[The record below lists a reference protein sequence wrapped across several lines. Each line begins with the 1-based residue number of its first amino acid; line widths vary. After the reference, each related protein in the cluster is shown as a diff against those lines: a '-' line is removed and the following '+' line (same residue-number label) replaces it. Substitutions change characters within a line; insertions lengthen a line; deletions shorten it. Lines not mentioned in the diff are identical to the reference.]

1 MAKTS
6 KGISD
11 EEFNAQLRAERM
23 RSSTGMVMTK
33 PPTGPNKSLEEML
46 NDQGQEEILVIT
58 PILTEEKPA
67 TLQASYV
74 QGKKLLMVDV
84 ALIDTNPLA
93 PREVYTAE
101 MILSR
106 AEALRTQGQHDPI
119 HVIPNPDHLGR
130 YIICDGWT
138 RVQACR
144 KHKVLEQLLAEIHE
158 NLSLEESAWFG
169 YQQNEERQQHC
180 DFDRAM
186 FYEKLINAG
195 ETAISVANKA
205 QVSASQMSFYRSF
218 AKLPADVLE
227 IVKEFPGKFSAT
239 VAYQIQKLAA
249 GCGVRKAVSLALKF
263 ANEDHTQAWLIN
275 QVQLL
280 IGPSSS
286 KTVTRT
292 TKQIR
297 YSNGVYKQ
305 KGELFE
311 LNISVLPEQKEQFAE
326 ALERLLSTVAI
337 ETPQIDVAANKTLK

>member
-6 KGISD
+6 KGMSD
-11 EEFNAQLRAERM
+11 EEFNAHLRAERT
-23 RSSTGMVMTK
+23 RSSPGMVMTK
-33 PPTGPNKSLEEML
+33 PPTGPSKSLEEML
-46 NDQGQEEILVIT
+46 KDQDQGEIRVTSPVLAEKKQ
-58 PILTEEKPA
+58 PILQA
-67 TLQASYV
+67 TYV
-74 QGKKLLMVDV
+74 QGKKLQMIDV
-84 ALIDTNPLA
+84 AFIDANPLA

-101 MILSR
+101 MILARS
-106 AEALRTQGQHDPI
+106 EALRTQGQHDPI
-119 HVIPNPDHLGR
+119 HVIPNPDQSGR

>member
-6 KGISD
+6 KGMSD

-23 RSSTGMVMTK
+23 RSNPGMVMTK
-33 PPTGPNKSLEEML
+33 PPSGPGKSLEEML
-46 NDQGQEEILVIT
+46 NDQGQDEVLVAA
-58 PILTEEKPA
+58 PVLTEERQPS
-67 TLQASYV
+67 LQASYV
-74 QGKKLLMVDV
+74 QGKKLLMIDV
-84 ALIDTNPLA
+84 ALIDANPLA

-106 AEALRTQGQHDPI
+106 SEALRTQGQHDPI
-119 HVIPNPDHLGR
+119 HVIPNPDQSGR

-144 KHKVLEQLLAEIHE
+144 MHKVLQQLLAEIHE

-186 FYEKLINAG
+186 FYEKLISAG
-195 ETAISVANKA
+195 ETATSIANKA
-205 QVSASQMSFYRSF
+205 QVSPSQMSFYRSF

-227 IVKEFPGKFSAT
+227 IVKEYPGKFSAT

-249 GCGVRKAVSLALKF
+249 RCGVRKAVNLALKF
-263 ANEDHTQAWLIN
+263 ANEDHTQGWLIN

-297 YSNGVYKQ
+297 YSNGMYKQ
-305 KGELFE
+305 KGEIFE
-311 LNISVLPEQKEQFAE
+311 LNISVLPEQKEEFAA

-337 ETPQIDVAANKTLK
+337 EPPQIDLGENKKLK

>member
-23 RSSTGMVMTK
+23 RSSPGMVMTK
-33 PPTGPNKSLEEML
+33 PPTGPSKSLEEML
-46 NDQGQEEILVIT
+46 NEQNQEEALVTT
-58 PILTEEKPA
+58 PILNKGNPETIQA
-67 TLQASYV
+67 TYV

-84 ALIDTNPLA
+84 DLIDANPLA

-101 MILSR
+101 MILARS
-106 AEALRTQGQHDPI
+106 EALRTQGQHDPI
-119 HVIPNPDHLGR
+119 HVIPSPDHLGR

-138 RVQACR
+138 RVQACK
-144 KHKVLEQLLAEIHE
+144 KHKVLGQLLAEIHE
-158 NLSLEESAWFG
+158 NLTLEESAWFG

-186 FYEKLINAG
+186 FYEKLISAG
-195 ETAISVANKA
+195 ETAISIATKA
-205 QVSASQMSFYRSF
+205 QVSATQMSFYRSF

-239 VAYQIQKLAA
+239 VAYQIQKLVVA
-249 GCGVRKAVSLALKF
+249 CGVRKAVSLALRF
-263 ANEDHTQAWLIN
+263 ANEEHTQAWLIN

-280 IGPSSS
+280 IGPSIS

-297 YSNGVYKQ
+297 FSNGVYKQ
-305 KGELFE
+305 KGEFFE
-311 LNISVLPEQKEQFAE
+311 LNISVLPEQKEEFAA
-326 ALERLLSTVAI
+326 ALERLLSTVGI
-337 ETPQIDVAANKTLK
+337 ESPQNDN

>member
-1 MAKTS
+1 MAKSS

-11 EEFNAQLRAERM
+11 EEFNAQLRAERT

-33 PPTGPNKSLEEML
+33 PPTGPSKSLEEML
-46 NDQGQEEILVIT
+46 KDQDREEV
-58 PILTEEKPA
+58 LTTAPVLPEEKQPV
-67 TLQASYV
+67 LQATHV
-74 QGKKLLMVDV
+74 QGKKLQMIDV
-84 ALIDTNPLA
+84 ALIDANPLA
-93 PREVYTAE
+93 PREVYTAQ
-101 MILSR
+101 MILARS
-106 AEALRTQGQHDPI
+106 EALRTQGQHDPI
-119 HVIPNPDHLGR
+119 HVIPNPEKSGR

-138 RVQACR
+138 RVQACK
-144 KHKVLEQLLAEIHE
+144 KHNVLEQLLAEIHE

-180 DFDRAM
+180 DLDRAM
-186 FYEKLINAG
+186 FYEKLISAG

-218 AKLPADVLE
+218 AKLPVDVLE
-227 IVKEFPGKFSAT
+227 IVKEFPEKFSAT
-239 VAYQIQKLAA
+239 VAYQIQKLVA
-249 GCGVRKAVSLALKF
+249 GCGVRKAVNLALKF

-280 IGPSSS
+280 TGPSSS

-305 KGELFE
+305 KGEFFE
-311 LNISVLPEQKEQFAE
+311 LNISVLPEQKEEFAT
-326 ALERLLSTVAI
+326 ALERLLATVAI
-337 ETPQIDVAANKTLK
+337 EAPQMEQDESKKMK